1 VTREKEDKV
10 MAEPPARRVPG
21 LGPLESAIMTVIWEA
36 GQPLTVRAARDR
48 LDYRSGDGDDPAY
61 TTVAAVM
68 TNLWHKGLLKRARC
82 LGEGNARAWWYQ
94 ARVTRED
101 HLAAII
107 GGALE
112 CAPDPTAVLRLV
124 PPAAASR
131 VSLPARLTDAGVRDE
146 EGRCCGPAGTEVA
159 AVPGA
164 GHPARSSHS
173 DPDPWRPGVG
183 TDGRSD
189 PGGSR
194 AATAAVV
201 AEFCR
206 QLGVLTE
213 LRAARPM
220 YEFWW
225 EQRCPARPALVARRL
240 PGASCQ
246 PHTVVTP
253 DAAELRAI
261 LGIAG
266 TCGHGPD

>member
-1 VTREKEDKV
+1 

-21 LGPLESAIMTVIWEA
+21 LGPLESAIMAVVWDA
-36 GQPLTVRAARDR
+36 GQPLTVRTARDR

-68 TNLWHKGLLKRARC
+68 TNLWRKGLLKRARC
-82 LGEGNARAWWYQ
+82 LGDGNARAWWYE
-94 ARVTRED
+94 ARITRED

-107 GGALE
+107 GGALGS
-112 CAPDPTAVLRLV
+112 APDSAAVLSLTF
-124 PPAAASR
+124 PAASSR
-131 VSLPARLTDAGVRDE
+131 VSRPVTHADAGVRGED
-146 EGRCCGPAGTEVA
+146 GRCCEPAGTEVA
-159 AVPGA
+159 AIPED
-164 GHPARSSHS
+164 GHPARCPHS
-173 DPDPWRPGVG
+173 GPDLWRPGVS
-183 TDGRSD
+183 TDFRSD
-189 PGGSR
+189 PGSCGAGR
-194 AATAAVV
+194 AALV

-225 EQRCPARPALVARRL
+225 EQRCSARPALVAKRL